1 MNLLI
6 LLWEKRFKNKQRN
19 IKKIEDQGK
28 KEVEALK
35 DLKPKEQTKAIE
47 DKSDNENNQ
56 SIAANIFN
64 NRNKRRKWK
73 LKIKYLMLLA

>member
-64 NRNKRRKWK
+64 SRNKRRKWK
-73 LKIKYLMLLA
+73 LKIKYLMLLV

>member
-73 LKIKYLMLLA
+73 LKIKYLMLLV